1 MKAPALTIHLC
12 RQRARIQPRGLL
24 LAPCSH
30 LSTQPRRG
38 SSSTSQ
44 HTPAAPRGAPRLGE
58 AAAGLSLPR
67 GSQPRGLRQ
76 LQRLRA
82 RPRGLPGGRPRV
94 KGIWRIPGAR
104 PPGPWGGAAPR
115 RHPPPPPS
123 PFLARL
129 WKLPAPPTTSIGS
142 RLLRPG
148 EGGSCRD
155 PPRLPCGGREAIQV
169 ANKNPAEWPQR
180 GRRRARARPEA
191 RGSV

>member
-1 MKAPALTIHLC
+1 MKTRALTGHLC

-24 LAPCSH
+24 LAPCTH

-76 LQRLRA
+76 PQRLRA

-155 PPRLPCGGREAIQV
+155 PPQAALRWA
-169 ANKNPAEWPQR
+169 
-180 GRRRARARPEA
+180 
-191 RGSV
+191 